1 MSSFQKRVLLISLS
15 LLLNGFLLF
24 FARKV
29 EFDNSHW
36 LDQDNPHE
44 QKRKYIDDE
53 YEKGESCIVA
63 VNLEK
68 DFFNQE
74 MIETFS
80 RITEEIEQIPYVT
93 QVKNPLTA
101 TTIINHNSTLKV
113 LSYEEALNQKIIPD
127 IAAYKESFK
136 KSDYYGNLL
145 SKDYQKVTF
154 QIKMQ
159 KDEKSVHNENF
170 AIRSKMLELVQKIF
184 HTHIPNLKY
193 YFAGELY
200 LNYSST
206 RFIQQDIVKFL
217 PVTLILSCIFL
228 YMIFRSFTRVFSI
241 LYTTISILGI
251 MSVLFVMHDYPI
263 SAASSA
269 LPIMLVVIT
278 IADAIHIF
286 RRWDENIKK
295 ISDLKE
301 AAKRT
306 FKETWLPCFLTS
318 LTTAI
323 GFGSFYFSELVP
335 LRHFGKI
342 SFISILLA
350 YAIILSH
357 IWLSLL
363 LFYKHYRTKNAKYD
377 KMHMW
382 LDDLLSFLYKSTS
395 NHSSLIVAITFI
407 FIFAGIS
414 SLFFIRTETN
424 LLDTFFKKGSKVYQ
438 NFDFVDEHLGGTGN
452 INIIFQ
458 AQKEADFKEVELLK
472 EIQHYES
479 LFQENKSIHFIQSYL
494 NPIRMIHKEFS
505 GPKVNSSSLPQNN
518 SQLSQEI
525 LFLEFSRGD
534 SKNDVLSPY
543 VDFDYKNSRIHLQ
556 TSNLNSS
563 EATKMQTYLENILQA
578 KENFSYFLAGSSIY
592 FNAVGDYV
600 VETQFISITLTL
612 ICIWVLFVVQF
623 GFKTSLI
630 GLIANI
636 LPVLMTV
643 SIIVYLR
650 IPFDIGTVLISSISF
665 GLCVDDT
672 IHFLHS
678 YHIQKS
684 RNSHFDSIIQS
695 TLQVVGQPIFF
706 TSVLFGASFLVFTC
720 AQMIIV
726 IKLGIFTFI
735 SLSFA
740 FFSNIVVLPAL
751 LHVFDSKS
759 INTKG
764 HKEREKKANKSES

>member
-1 MSSFQKRVLLISLS
+1 MSSFQKRFLLISVS

-24 FARKV
+24 FARKL

-68 DFFNQE
+68 DFFNKE
-74 MIETFS
+74 LIETLS

-101 TTIINHNSTLKV
+101 TTIINHNSILKV
-113 LSYEEALNQKIIPD
+113 LSFQEALNQKIIPD
-127 IAAYKESFK
+127 IAEYKERFK
-136 KSDYYGNLL
+136 KSDYYGNLI

-154 QIKMQ
+154 QIKVQ
-159 KDEKSVHNENF
+159 KDEKSIDNKNF
-170 AIRSKMLELVQKIF
+170 AIRAKTIELVQKIF
-184 HTHIPNLKY
+184 HTHIPNVKY
-193 YFAGELY
+193 HFAGELY
-200 LNYSST
+200 LNYSSA
-206 RFIQQDIVKFL
+206 RLIQEDIINLL
-217 PVTLILSCIFL
+217 PITLILSCIFL
-228 YMIFRSFTRVFSI
+228 YMIFRSFTRVFSV
-241 LYTTISILGI
+241 LYIMIGILGF
-251 MSVLFVMHDYPI
+251 MSTLFVVHDYPI

-269 LPIMLVVIT
+269 LPIMLVVIA

-286 RRWDENIKK
+286 RRWDANIKK

-306 FKETWLPCFLTS
+306 FQETWLPCFLTS
-318 LTTAI
+318 LTTAV
-323 GFGSFYFSELVP
+323 GFGSFYFSELIP

-342 SFISILLA
+342 SFISILSA
-350 YAIILSH
+350 YAMIISH

-363 LFYKHYRTKNAKYD
+363 LFYKHYAHKSAKYN
-377 KMHMW
+377 KMHTW
-382 LDDLLSFLYKSTS
+382 LNDFLRSLYKSTS
-395 NHSSLIVAITFI
+395 NHSSLIVTITFV
-407 FIFAGIS
+407 FIAIGIS
-414 SLFFIRTETN
+414 SLSLIRTESN
-424 LLDTFFKKGSKVYQ
+424 LLDTFFKKKSKVYQ
-438 NFDFVDEHLGGTGN
+438 NFNFVDEHLGGTGG
-452 INIIFQ
+452 IDIILQ
-458 AQKEADFKEVELLK
+458 AHKETDFKEVKVLK
-472 EIQHYES
+472 EIEHYES
-479 LFQENKSIHFIQSYL
+479 LFREDKSIHSVQSYL

-534 SKNDVLSPY
+534 SENDVLSPY
-543 VDFDYKNSRIHLQ
+543 VDFNYKNSRVHLR
-556 TSNLNSS
+556 TPNLNSS
-563 EATKMQTYLENILQA
+563 EATKMQTYLENTLQF
-578 KENFSYFLAGSSIY
+578 KENFNYFLAGSSIY
-592 FNAVGDYV
+592 FNAIGEYV

-612 ICIWVLFVVQF
+612 ICIWILFVFQF
-623 GFKTSLI
+623 GFKNSLI
-630 GLIANI
+630 GLIAN
-636 LPVLMTV
+636 LFPVLATV

-684 RNSHFDSIIQS
+684 RNSDFHSIIQS
-695 TLQVVGQPIFF
+695 TLRMVGQPIFF
-706 TSVLFGASFLVFTC
+706 TSVLFGLSFLVFTC
-720 AQMIIV
+720 AQMIIL

-740 FFSNIVVLPAL
+740 FFSNIIILPAL
-751 LHVFDSKS
+751 LQTFDSKAS
-759 INTKG
+759 KPKG
-764 HKEREKKANKSES
+764 HEKSDR